1 MSLTLTSNWNIKVLA
16 VTLHRDLYVL
26 LFCRGAAK
34 RAEVAVQN
42 QSAILLWVM
51 TTSVSRI
58 EIMGNQN
65 MFKKIFIGISFV
77 AVTFLSTT
85 TMAEDGVEAD
95 PEHYTVEFENDKVRV
110 IRIKY
115 GPGEKSVMHT
125 HGPNVSVFL
134 TSNAVRFTLPD
145 GTSVDVNAEAGGAQ
159 WADAEEHLPEN
170 LSDDPLEVVLVEL
183 KE

>member
-1 MSLTLTSNWNIKVLA
+1 
-16 VTLHRDLYVL
+16 
-26 LFCRGAAK
+26 
-34 RAEVAVQN
+34 
-42 QSAILLWVM
+42 
-51 TTSVSRI
+51 
-58 EIMGNQN
+58 MGDQR

-77 AVTFLSTT
+77 AVTFFSTT
-85 TMAEDGVEAD
+85 TMAEDGVVAD
-95 PEHYTVEFENDKVRV
+95 PEHYTVEFENDKVRI

-134 TSNAVRFTLPD
+134 TTNAVRFTAAD
-145 GTSVDVNAEAGGAQ
+145 GTSVDVTAEAGGTQ